1 MTKTQFENEFFKTEV
16 TDTGDYIRIKQTD
29 KITLTEHKIILD
41 YSELLK
47 IRDIVNITGG
57 ENNGSNNR

>member
-41 YSELLK
+41 YSELAK
-47 IRDIVNITGG
+47 IKMVLM
-57 ENNGSNNR
+57 SL

>member
-16 TDTGDYIRIKQTD
+16 ADTGDYIRIKQTD

-47 IRDIVNITGG
+47 IRDIVN
-57 ENNGSNNR
+57 NYK